1 MSVLHVCVL
10 HLRLCGVRG
19 CAGLCGVETSSSI
32 QYISP
37 RSETDETQGKWF
49 RSELYASG
57 GVVLSENQDTV
68 MCQVLPSFTNITI
81 IAAIFIV
88 FIDTIIVIF
97 IKPSAP
103 DRFWFFQAFRMPE
116 VVDLIRSISR
126 GVVLQLNVTTL
137 TPLAKVGLAPADLHS
152 LHFFSPH
159 STYIPMG
166 A

>member
-1 MSVLHVCVL
+1 V
-10 HLRLCGVRG
+10 
-19 CAGLCGVETSSSI
+19 CGVETSSSI

-37 RSETDETQGKWF
+37 RSENDETQGKWF

-68 MCQVLPSFTNITI
+68 MCQVLPSFTIITI
-81 IAAIFIV
+81 IVVIFIV
-88 FIDTIIVIF
+88 VII
-97 IKPSAP
+97 IKPSA
-103 DRFWFFQAFRMPE
+103 DRSMLVLALAHHQAFRMPE

-137 TPLAKVGLAPADLHS
+137 TPFAKVHQFPTTLHS
-152 LHFFSPH
+152 ARIPLAFLARFLLPAFYLHSNVQ
-159 STYIPMG
+159 MG